1 MGCGCSTDVTPSQL
15 SQTNSVGEPNDVKV
29 QEPSPRNCDQ
39 HEALLLAEAE
49 DLLKRL
55 PSNEAAAILATLL
68 DSSTPVAV
76 LMKEEV
82 ARQTP
87 A

>member
-29 QEPSPRNCDQ
+29 KESSPRNCE
-39 HEALLLAEAE
+39 HEALLLAEEE

-55 PSNEAAAILATLL
+55 PPNEVATILATLL

-76 LMKEEV
+76 LMKEDV
-82 ARQTP
+82 ARQT
-87 A
+87 AA